1 MGADRMADVQLDEDL
16 AEPEPGPR
24 PPSVAARRARALLR
38 RWWPAPVAV
47 VLALGAAQA
56 VADHRDEARADRLRA
71 TPGVLA
77 ETVTS
82 PLDATP
88 WGTSDA
94 MGLVASGTRT
104 PDGLVAGVLVPGT
117 GDPAAVVALDA
128 GTGDEVWRAEIG
140 ALPTE
145 DGYTRSAAC
154 SSGTTGAADALWCT
168 VTDGPASDRG
178 PETTRLVRV
187 DLADG
192 AVTVLREL
200 EPRAE
205 ALVVGDVLVVAT
217 REDGAVRLVG
227 TGRDDGV
234 ERWRTELPDAVDEM
248 YSSGW
253 LTQQG
258 GHVVVPCAEESWAV
272 DPADGR
278 VEAHEHALYAVRGDG
293 LVGIPESGPARL
305 LGPDGAGTATAD
317 GYPLPLSP
325 DDGSVPQIQP
335 VLAQDGAGPVLRG
348 IDPATGDVRWERRSE
363 PSPLSGYL
371 LLEGVLY
378 GSDGATVWAVDAA
391 SGEELWSVPA
401 APAEGTWLMTDGR
414 HLLRAERA
422 VGATDVGLSAYDL
435 GSGRRAW
442 TTPLP
447 DDVQGLWPRDRVL
460 YGTGGDGGALFLLR

>member
-1 MGADRMADVQLDEDL
+1 MGADRMADVHLDEDL
-16 AEPEPGPR
+16 AEPGHGPR
-24 PPSVAARRARALLR
+24 PPSAGARRARALLR

-77 ETVTS
+77 ETVTA

-104 PDGLVAGVLVPGT
+104 PHGLVAGVLVPGT

-154 SSGTTGAADALWCT
+154 SSGTTGPADALWCA
-168 VTDGPASDRG
+168 VTDGPAGDRG

-217 REDGAVRLVG
+217 RQDGAVLLVG
-227 TGRDDGV
+227 SGRDDGV

-258 GHVVVPCAEESWAV
+258 GHVVVPCA
-272 DPADGR
+272 
-278 VEAHEHALYAVRGDG
+278 
-293 LVGIPESGPARL
+293 
-305 LGPDGAGTATAD
+305 AD

-325 DDGSVPQIQP
+325 DDGSLPQVQP
-335 VLAQDGAGPVLRG
+335 VLAQDGDGPVLRG
-348 IDPATGDVRWERRSE
+348 VDPATGDVRWERRSE

-378 GSDGATVWAVDAA
+378 GSDGATVWALDAA
-391 SGEELWSVPA
+391 SGEGLWSVPA

-422 VGATDVGLSAYDL
+422 DGATDVGLSAYDL

-447 DDVQGLWPRDRVL
+447 DDVQGLWPRDGVL
-460 YGTGGDGGALFLLR
+460 YGTGGDGGDLFLLR